1 MSGSTRR
8 YDMKICYYGNQLGF
22 ISGSHRYVL
31 GLAKRFLAEG
41 HEVTVVT
48 KGRETWV
55 TMLDGV
61 TYEAVSLERRE
72 TLGSYFVEFPLRS
85 LAYFARNGQFDVIHS
100 MASYHLFAVLA
111 RMAGIVARTPVV
123 YGVVSPAG
131 RALRLLRFSRLICA
145 SRGIQS
151 QLGEGAVFVPH
162 FVDLAEFQT
171 EDRYDY
177 GQQGQFTV
185 GSMGSP
191 APRRGFEFLIR
202 ALPLVLEKHANTRLV
217 LAIEHPQI
225 QYRPKLQHRLGEIK
239 ELIEDCGVS
248 DHVQLV
254 GQVDVPRFFNSLDVF
269 VYAVQTTKGM
279 IDIPPT
285 ILECLAAGCAL
296 VTSPRGGIPE
306 LVRDYENGLL
316 VGKDGHDDPG
326 AYARKI
332 VELID
337 NRDLLSRIRGQ
348 ARRSVESY
356 DVNRVA
362 PQVMGVYE
370 DVLGWKK

>member
-1 MSGSTRR
+1 
-8 YDMKICYYGNQLGF
+8 MKICYYGNQLGF

-31 GLAKRFLAEG
+31 GLAKRFLTEG

-48 KGRETWV
+48 KGRDARV
-55 TMLDGV
+55 TVLDGV
-61 TYEAVSLERRE
+61 RYEAVSLEKRQ
-72 TLGSYFVEFPLRS
+72 TFGSYFVEFPLRS
-85 LAYFARNGQFDVIHS
+85 LAYFASHRQFDIIHS
-100 MASYHLFAVLA
+100 MASYHLFAMLA
-111 RMAGIVARTPVV
+111 RMAGLVARTPVV
-123 YGVVSPAG
+123 YGVVSPAS
-131 RALRLLRFSRLICA
+131 RALILLQFSRLICA

-151 QLGEGAVFVPH
+151 HLGEGAVFVPH
-162 FVDLAEFQT
+162 FVDLAEFRT

-177 GQQGQFTV
+177 GQEGRFTV

-191 APRRGFEFLIR
+191 APRRGFEYLIR
-202 ALPLVLEKHANTRLV
+202 ALPLVLERHSNTHLV

-225 QYRPKLQHRLGEIK
+225 QYRPKLQRRLEEIK
-239 ELIEDCGVS
+239 ELIEDCGVT

-306 LVRDYENGLL
+306 LVRDRENGLL
-316 VGKDGHDDPG
+316 VGEDGHDDPA

-332 VELID
+332 VELMED
-337 NRDLLSRIRGQ
+337 TDLLSRIRGQ
-348 ARRSVESY
+348 ARRSVEPY
-356 DVNRVA
+356 DVNQVA